1 MDGLTAGA
9 LGVVLGLALA
19 AIATLLVRVSERR
32 QATPVPETTSDPRV
46 PEGAADVLAVLRDG
60 AIVLDASGRVVRTS
74 AAAVAY
80 GLVRGTN
87 LTHAELRTLAVQVH
101 HDGIIREAELELA
114 RGPLGQGVML
124 VGVRVAPIGRD
135 LVLALV
141 DDRTQARRVE
151 EVRRDFVVNVSH
163 ELKTPVGG
171 LALLAE
177 AVEDAADDPV
187 AVQRFANRMKIESGR
202 LTRLVSEIVDLSR
215 LQAADLSDPLVAVD
229 VSQCAQEAVEHTRVV
244 AGTRRITVKRV
255 GSPAELHVHGDA
267 ELITTAI
274 RNLVTNA
281 INYSDADSPIAV
293 VSRRRGDLVEVSVTD
308 QGQGISTADQERV
321 FERFYRVDA
330 ARSRATGGTGLGLS
344 IVKHICANLGGD
356 VVVWSRLGQGST
368 FTIRLPAA
376 STGDGPSGR
385 ERRDG
390 RPEQDRGAAGT
401 SQGTASRPQNTPL
414 WRPAVTS
421 GSASVQPTH
430 PTRDL
435 GSAPERGV
443 SS

>member
-1 MDGLTAGA
+1 M
-9 LGVVLGLALA
+9 VLGLALA

-32 QATPVPETTSDPRV
+32 HQPTAPETSVDSRV
-46 PEGAADVLAVLRDG
+46 PAGAADVLAVLRDG
-60 AIVLDASGRVVRTS
+60 AIVLDAGGRVVKTS
-74 AAAVAY
+74 ATAVAY
-80 GLVRGTN
+80 GLVRGNN

-101 HDGIIREAELELA
+101 RDGIIREAELELA
-114 RGPLGQGVML
+114 RGPLGQGVMV
-124 VGVRVAPIGRD
+124 VGVRVAPLGRE

-141 DDRTQARRVE
+141 DDRTKARRVE

-177 AVEDAADDPV
+177 AVAEAADDPI
-187 AVQRFANRMKIESGR
+187 AVQRFAHRMKIESGR

-215 LQAADLSDPLVAVD
+215 LQAADLSDPLVTVD
-229 VSQCAQEAVEHTRVV
+229 VSQCAHEAVEHTSIV
-244 AGTRRITVKRV
+244 AGERRITVKRV
-255 GSPAELHVHGDA
+255 GSSEQLNVHGDA

-281 INYSDADSPIAV
+281 INYSDETSPIAV
-293 VSRRRGDLVEVSVTD
+293 VSRRRGDLVEISVTD
-308 QGQGISTADQERV
+308 QGHGISPADQERV

-356 VVVWSRLGQGST
+356 VVVWSQLGQGST

-376 STGDGPSGR
+376 HLSGERPDKGATDAALSTAPDTHTTP
-385 ERRDG
+385 
-390 RPEQDRGAAGT
+390 PRG
-401 SQGTASRPQNTPL
+401 
-414 WRPAVTS
+414 PAVTS
-421 GSASVQPTH
+421 GSASVQPTR

>member
-19 AIATLLVRVSERR
+19 GIAILLVRVSERR
-32 QATPVPETTSDPRV
+32 HEAAAPETSVDPRV

-60 AIVLDASGRVVRTS
+60 AIVLDSGGRVVKTS
-74 AAAVAY
+74 ATAVAY
-80 GLVRGTN
+80 GLVRGNN
-87 LTHAELRTLAVQVH
+87 LTHTELRGLAVQVH
-101 HDGIIREAELELA
+101 RDGVIREAELELA
-114 RGPLGQGVML
+114 RGPLGQGVMV
-124 VGVRVAPIGRD
+124 VGVRVAPIGRE

-141 DDRTQARRVE
+141 DDRTKARRVE

-187 AVQRFANRMKIESGR
+187 AVQRFAHRMKIESGR

-215 LQAADLSDPLVAVD
+215 LQAADLSDPLVTVD
-229 VSQCAQEAVEHTRVV
+229 VSQCAQVAVEHTSVV
-244 AGTRRITVKRV
+244 AGSRQITVKHV
-255 GSPAELHVHGDA
+255 GSPEQLRVHGDA

-281 INYSDADSPIAV
+281 INYSDEASPIAV
-293 VSRRRGDLVEVSVTD
+293 VSRRRGDLVEISVTD
-308 QGQGISTADQERV
+308 QGHGISPGDQERI

-356 VVVWSRLGQGST
+356 VVVWSQLGQGST

-376 STGDGPSGR
+376 HQSGTESDQGDDPAVGTPDTRATPS
-385 ERRDG
+385 
-390 RPEQDRGAAGT
+390 Q
-401 SQGTASRPQNTPL
+401 S
-414 WRPAVTS
+414 PAVTS
-421 GSASVQPTH
+421 GSASVQPTR
-430 PTRDL
+430 PTHDL

>member
-1 MDGLTAGA
+1 MDGITAGA

-19 AIATLLVRVSERR
+19 VIATLLVRASERR
-32 QATPVPETTSDPRV
+32 HVPSTTQSSIDPRV
-46 PEGAADVLAVLRDG
+46 PDGAADVLAVLRDG
-60 AIVLDASGRVVRTS
+60 AIVLDAGGRVVKTS
-74 AAAVAY
+74 ATAVAY
-80 GLVRGTN
+80 GLVRGNN

-101 HDGIIREAELELA
+101 RDGTIREAELELA
-114 RGPLGQGVML
+114 RGPLGQGVMV
-124 VGVRVAPIGRD
+124 VGVRVAPLGRE

-141 DDRTQARRVE
+141 DDRTKARRVE

-177 AVEDAADDPV
+177 AVAEAADDPV
-187 AVQRFANRMKIESGR
+187 AVQRFAQRMKIESTR

-215 LQAADLSDPLVAVD
+215 LQAADLSDPLVTVD
-229 VSQCAQEAVEHTRVV
+229 VSQCAREAVEHTRIV
-244 AGTRRITVKRV
+244 AGERRITVKHI
-255 GSPAELHVHGDA
+255 GPTEQLEVHGDA

-281 INYSDADSPIAV
+281 INYSDESSPIAV
-293 VSRRRGDLVEVSVTD
+293 VSRRRGELVEISVTD
-308 QGQGISTADQERV
+308 QGNGISPGDQERI

-356 VVVWSRLGQGST
+356 VVVWSQLGQGST

-376 STGDGPSGR
+376 HLSSEGSTG
-385 ERRDG
+385 
-390 RPEQDRGAAGT
+390 GAAEAALPPTHTTHRSAPRG
-401 SQGTASRPQNTPL
+401 
-414 WRPAVTS
+414 PAVTS